1 MDYDRRTKQLTAKVT
16 ENSEMVTIQALALIM
31 GVNQSPAYLSIA
43 FQDIAKGLEDDQLK
57 WFLQFLRYLDDLQIG
72 ISARELMEFQEK
84 ADLEDPDLARSCQD
98 PDCCPFVGDLSPPSE
113 GVLVELMRADEQ
125 RSTHHLFRHRQ
136 FGKDIFHCLVLR
148 AATLEA
154 ALVKADLPTKDD
166 TTSLQEHFQHEFLN
180 AARELYTH
188 VLLEGGTPKF
198 HLLSRLSPPPHL
210 QVWEPNEHGLPRRWY
225 RPWTRQG
232 SPTAPPTHLSI

>member
-16 ENSEMVTIQALALIM
+16 ENSEMVTIQALVLIM

-98 PDCCPFVGDLSPPSE
+98 PDCCPFVGDLSPPVRVCWWS
-113 GVLVELMRADEQ
+113 
-125 RSTHHLFRHRQ
+125 
-136 FGKDIFHCLVLR
+136 
-148 AATLEA
+148 
-154 ALVKADLPTKDD
+154 
-166 TTSLQEHFQHEFLN
+166 
-180 AARELYTH
+180 
-188 VLLEGGTPKF
+188 
-198 HLLSRLSPPPHL
+198 
-210 QVWEPNEHGLPRRWY
+210 
-225 RPWTRQG
+225 
-232 SPTAPPTHLSI
+232 